1 MVMSDSRLRA
11 SQYDRKPENAPGEWD
26 HFRAGFVG
34 HSEPHAAARWSIC
47 GPDQYT
53 GANICSSTKEAL
65 KVGTLYVVAT
75 PIGNLDDM
83 TPRAIQTLRDVDLIA
98 AEDTRH
104 SGTLLKAFGIATPMI
119 SYHHHNRRER
129 EERLLNELASGDVAL
144 ITDAGT
150 PGIADPGHELVGAA
164 LEAGYRVVPIP
175 GASSVIAA
183 VSASGL
189 VPGPFLFLGF
199 LPRSGEE
206 RRVAIAKAVM
216 SGYPLVIFESPVR
229 TGRTLRDLH
238 EAAGDRGVLLAREL
252 TKLHEELRIGSLG
265 ELAAVHAGSEPR
277 GEVVLVVAGEDDGRG
292 EKSDLLALIRRLLDE
307 GHKPSKVARDVASI
321 AGIAGSAA
329 YDLVRQISDEPER
342 P

>member
-1 MVMSDSRLRA
+1 VRA
-11 SQYDRKPENAPGEWD
+11 FKYDRKQANAPGEWSR
-26 HFRAGFVG
+26 FRADVVG
-34 HSEPHAAARWSIC
+34 YSGTDVIAPWQIC
-47 GPDQYT
+47 GLDQYT
-53 GANICSSTKEAL
+53 GENICSTTKEAL
-65 KVGTLYVVAT
+65 NVGTLYVVAT

-83 TPRAIQTLRDVDLIA
+83 TPRAVQTLRDVDLIA

-104 SGTLLKAFGIATPMI
+104 SGTLLKAFDITTPMI

-129 EERLLNELASGDVAL
+129 EARLLNELANGDVAL

-164 LEAGYRVVPIP
+164 LGAGHRVVPIP
-175 GASSVIAA
+175 GASSAIAA

-206 RRVAIAKAVM
+206 RRVAIARAVM
-216 SGYPLVIFESPVR
+216 SGYPFVIFESPVR

-238 EAAGDRGVLLAREL
+238 EAAGDRAVLLAREL
-252 TKLHEELRIGSLG
+252 TKLHEEVRTGALG
-265 ELAAVHAGSEPR
+265 EFAEEYADVEPR
-277 GEVVLVVAGEDDGRG
+277 GEVVLVVGGDDERSVV
-292 EKSDLLALIRRLLDE
+292 ESDLPALIRRLLNE

-321 AGIAGSAA
+321 TGISGSEA
-329 YDLVRQISDEPER
+329 YDLVRQASATSER
-342 P
+342 PGKA